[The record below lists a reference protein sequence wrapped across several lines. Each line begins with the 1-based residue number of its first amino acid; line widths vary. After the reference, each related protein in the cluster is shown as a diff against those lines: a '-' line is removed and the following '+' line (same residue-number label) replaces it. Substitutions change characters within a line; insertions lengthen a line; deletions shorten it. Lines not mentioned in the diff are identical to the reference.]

1 MAADVAQKVVPGNDQ
16 PNGGEGI
23 VSMAVAKGLTAANKI
38 SSYHKVSPSPPL
50 AASQIDESITHMFNR
65 LTDRFDDY
73 NTYSA

>member
-1 MAADVAQKVVPGNDQ
+1 MAIDVSQKVIPGNDQ

-23 VSMAVAKGLTAANKI
+23 VSMAGAKGLTAANKI
-38 SSYHKVSPSPPL
+38 SSNHKLSPPVL
-50 AASQIDESITHMFNR
+50 TASQIDESIDVMYNR